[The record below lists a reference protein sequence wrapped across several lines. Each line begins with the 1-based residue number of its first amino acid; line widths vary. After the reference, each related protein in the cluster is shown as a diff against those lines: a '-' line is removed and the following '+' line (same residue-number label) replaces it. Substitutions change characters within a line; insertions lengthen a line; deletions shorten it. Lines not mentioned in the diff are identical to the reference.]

1 MATLQKIVY
10 TYWTLG
16 GRRVPA
22 GTPGAVKE
30 QTESGK
36 WYMVWWEGKKLKK
49 EPLSTDKDVAQTMMG
64 DRLRNRELGRGQMVD
79 PRKHHLDRPL
89 LEHFEEYLAE
99 QEGELGSHFYF
110 TEKRRIVRLIVAETG
125 MVKLADLTHE
135 AVDGYLTG
143 MKKERK
149 LKSGREAVA
158 ASAATRKK
166 HLTAINSF
174 ADWCE
179 KKDRLERNPLYRVTV
194 PKGGEVRPRRAL
206 NADEVRR
213 LLEVA
218 RLRPLQTALT
228 NRGGRR
234 NKGGKVS
241 HQAKVRE
248 EVRARLI
255 LLGRERALI
264 YKTAVFTG
272 LRVNE
277 LRHLKVGHLSLTG
290 PLPTYELPGKYT
302 KNDKPAKGALLPEF
316 AEQLQAFIADTAKG
330 SADAVFTVPEK
341 MTKIFKRDLRLA
353 GIPLQDHEGRYAT
366 FHSLRH
372 SANTLLG
379 QAGVPARLRMLFM
392 RHSDIRLTLQRYDD
406 EAHHDL
412 KDAAAAFAKLNLP

>member
-30 QTESGK
+30 QSESSK

-99 QEGELGSHFYF
+99 QEGELGSNYYF

-143 MKKERK
+143 MKKNRK

-277 LRHLKVGHLSLTG
+277 LRHLKVGHLNLTG

-330 SADAVFTVPEK
+330 SADTVFTVPEK

>member
-10 TYWTLG
+10 TYWVLD

-22 GTPGAVKE
+22 NTPGAVK
-30 QTESGK
+30 QQSESSK

-79 PRKHHLDRPL
+79 PRKHHLERPI
-89 LEHFEEYLAE
+89 LEHLEDYLAE
-99 QEGELGSHFYF
+99 QEGELEPFYHS
-110 TEKRRIVRLIVAETG
+110 EKRRIVRLIAAETG
-125 MVKLADLTHE
+125 MKTLADLTHE
-135 AVDGYLTG
+135 AVDAYLTG
-143 MKKERK
+143 MKKERR
-149 LKSGREAVA
+149 LKSGKTAKPA
-158 ASAATRKK
+158 AAATRKK
-166 HLTAINSF
+166 HLTAIHSF
-174 ADWCE
+174 AEWCE

-206 NADEVRR
+206 TADEVRR

-218 RLRPLQTALT
+218 SVRPLQTALT

-241 HQAKVRE
+241 HPAKVRD
-248 EVRARLI
+248 EVRKRLL

-277 LRHLKVGHLSLTG
+277 LRHLKVGHLNLTG

-302 KNDKPAKGALLPEF
+302 KNGKPAKGALLPEF
-316 AEQLQAFIADTAKG
+316 AEQLRQFLADTGKG
-330 SADAVFTVPEK
+330 DADLVFTVPEK
-341 MTKIFKRDLRLA
+341 MCKIFKRDLRAA

-412 KDAAAAFAKLNLP
+412 KDAAEAFAKLNLP

>member
-10 TYWTLG
+10 TYWMIG
-16 GRRVPA
+16 GKRVPA
-22 GTPGAVKE
+22 GTPGASKVQE
-30 QTESGK
+30 HSAK

-49 EPLSTDKDVAQTMMG
+49 EPLSTDKDVAQAMMG

-79 PRKHHLDRPL
+79 PRKRHLDRPI

-99 QEGELGSHFYF
+99 CADDGNAFYWS
-110 TEKRRIVRLIVAETG
+110 EKRRIVRLIVAETG
-125 MVKLADLTHE
+125 MVTLADLTHE
-135 AVDGYLTG
+135 VVDAYLTG
-143 MKKERK
+143 MRRERRLRNGNTAK
-149 LKSGREAVA
+149 P

-174 ADWCE
+174 AEWCE

-194 PKGGEVRPRRAL
+194 PTGGEVRPRRAL
-206 NADEVRR
+206 TADEVRR

-218 RLRPLQTALT
+218 KERPLQTALT

-234 NKGGKVS
+234 NKGGTKA
-241 HQAKVRE
+241 HRAKLRDEVRE
-248 EVRARLI
+248 RLV

-272 LRVNE
+272 LRANE
-277 LRHLKVGHLSLTG
+277 LRHLKVCHLKLDG
-290 PLPTYELPGKYT
+290 ELPTYELLGNYT
-302 KNDKPAKGALLPEF
+302 KNKQPAKGALLPEF
-316 AEQLQAFIADTAKG
+316 VDQLRQFIADTGKAG
-330 SADAVFTVPEK
+330 GDTLFVVPEK
-341 MTKIFKRDLRLA
+341 ICKIFNRDLRA
-353 GIPLQDHEGRYAT
+353 ADIPVRDHEGRFAT

-379 QAGVPARLRMLFM
+379 QAKVPARLRMLFM
-392 RHSDIRLTLQRYDD
+392 RHSDIRLTLQVYDD

-412 KDAAAAFAKLNLP
+412 KDAADAFARLNLP